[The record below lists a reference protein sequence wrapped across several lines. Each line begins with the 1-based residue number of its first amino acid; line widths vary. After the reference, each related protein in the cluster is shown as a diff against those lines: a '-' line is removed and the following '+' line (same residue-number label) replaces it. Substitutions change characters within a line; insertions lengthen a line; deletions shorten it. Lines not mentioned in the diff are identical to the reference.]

1 MGKMVAAWFIVA
13 GVLASTAPGPREV
26 VETAVTRARAAL
38 QAPDVGQP
46 VARRAARRDPA
57 RERAEVRRV
66 VSDLFDVEE
75 MARRALSRHWA
86 ARSREEQ
93 AEFVALFADLLERT
107 YAARVEAYSG
117 EHVVYQEQIV
127 DGSSATVR
135 SRVVLGGGAEIPVQY
150 RLHRRDGRWRVYDV
164 LIDHVSFIATYR
176 RQFDGIIR
184 RESYAA
190 LADRL
195 RRREIAMTAPDSA
208 R

>member
-1 MGKMVAAWFIVA
+1 
-13 GVLASTAPGPREV
+13 
-26 VETAVTRARAAL
+26 
-38 QAPDVGQP
+38 
-46 VARRAARRDPA
+46 
-57 RERAEVRRV
+57 
-66 VSDLFDVEE
+66 
-75 MARRALSRHWA
+75 
-86 ARSREEQ
+86 
-93 AEFVALFADLLERT
+93 
-107 YAARVEAYSG
+107 
-117 EHVVYQEQIV
+117 
-127 DGSSATVR
+127 VR